1 MLCDC
6 GLHVAVSELYDTCP
20 LRSSGSGCVVESSLM
35 PAFSQ
40 EEIKAGQPAS
50 RIVSSIPFFSYKEK
64 GAAADAATGEPNFM
78 SGTIVLAVGASNTE
92 VADVASGMAQNDIGA
107 DNEVV
112 RTAALDNG
120 KANE

>member
-1 MLCDC
+1 MLCGC
-6 GLHVAVSELYDTCP
+6 GLHVSVSELYDTFP
-20 LRSSGSGCVVESSLM
+20 LRSSGSGCVVESSLV

-50 RIVSSIPFFSYKEK
+50 RIVSSIPFFSHKEK
-64 GAAADAATGEPNFM
+64 GAAVDAATGKPNFIA
-78 SGTIVLAVGASNTE
+78 GTIVLAVVASNTE
-92 VADVASGMAQNDIGA
+92 VADVASGMPQNDIGS

-112 RTAALDNG
+112 RTVALDNG